1 MAMAHTELCARRISL
16 TSFHND
22 VRRNISFRPRPVTAR
37 RSLRASKCRAE
48 AGPERDLALPVAQT
62 NKQSVPVVPMKFPL
76 AEELAMRD
84 EHRGKSDATGGRE
97 AEAVFGLG

>member
-1 MAMAHTELCARRISL
+1 MAHTELCARRISPASL
-16 TSFHND
+16 HND
-22 VRRNISFRPRPVTAR
+22 VHRNISFRPRPVTAR
-37 RSLRASKCRAE
+37 RSLPRASKCRAE

-62 NKQSVPVVPMKFPL
+62 NEQNVPVVPVKFPL

-84 EHRGKSDATGGRE
+84 EDRGKGDATGGLE